1 MENMKARKKIKIFI
15 QGFITFNILWYLL
28 AIIIN
33 MRVLPKP
40 TDIYLNM
47 NHLYGEKLYIHVF
60 VSLYRIL
67 SGLGIS
73 LILGISIGLLMSYSK
88 IGSKLLN
95 PLVYF
100 TYPIPKTALLPV
112 VMLLFGLEDTS
123 KIILIVLILVFQVI
137 VSVKDA
143 VLNISPETYNPIRS
157 LGASRLQIFIHITL
171 PAVLPELLTNLRLS
185 IGTALSILFFAEG
198 YGTQYGIGYYILD
211 AWTRIDYIGMY
222 AGIVV
227 ISLLGFTLFVL
238 IDILEE
244 AVCKWKIKSP
254 YSL

>member
-1 MENMKARKKIKIFI
+1 MKAKKKIKIFI
-15 QGFITFNILWYLL
+15 QGFIIFNILWYLL
-28 AIIIN
+28 AVIAH

-47 NHLYGEKLYIHVF
+47 SNLYGEKLYIHVL
-60 VSLYRIL
+60 VSLYRVV

-73 LILGISIGLLMSYSK
+73 LVLGISIGLLMAYSSFWNK
-88 IGSKLLN
+88 ILN

-112 VMLLFGLEDTS
+112 VMLLFGLGDTS
-123 KIILIVLILVFQVI
+123 KVIIIVLILVFQII
-137 VSVKDA
+137 VAVRDA

-157 LGASRLQIFIHITL
+157 LGASQLQIFKHITL
-171 PAVLPELLTNLRLS
+171 PAILPELLTSLRLS
-185 IGTALSILFFAEG
+185 IGTALSILFFTEG

-211 AWTRIDYIGMY
+211 AWTRIDYTGMY
-222 AGIVV
+222 AGIIV
-227 ISLLGFTLFVL
+227 ISLLGFILFIL

-244 AVCKWKIKSP
+244 TVCKWKG
-254 YSL
+254 